1 MVIWVVGNTDAL
13 KYEELGSNC
22 CWAKLVDP
30 GNVGEG
36 LCSECG
42 EHATRHYIQEVDIAV
57 IDTMDADHR
66 VHIYRLEYDNCSTE
80 YEDLDD
86 CIQMF
91 LYERYGNTNSLERVA
106 DEVNPIKVLDHRI
119 KTWK

>member
-1 MVIWVVGNTDAL
+1 
-13 KYEELGSNC
+13 
-22 CWAKLVDP
+22 
-30 GNVGEG
+30 
-36 LCSECG
+36 
-42 EHATRHYIQEVDIAV
+42 
-57 IDTMDADHR
+57 MDADHR

-119 KTWK
+119 KQDA